1 MDRDMRKD
9 LSEMQNMADEME
21 AQREAKR
28 ANGDVNFKPGQPMI
42 DPSK

>member
-1 MDRDMRKD
+1 MDRDMHKAI
-9 LSEMQNMADEME
+9 SEMDNMADQME
-21 AQREAKR
+21 AERAAKR